1 MHRFVRRIAL
11 PACLALL
18 AAGCAG
24 VPFDYPTTE
33 SSYIADTASTTL
45 GREVAEWSADHPG
58 ASGFYSLEDARSA
71 LAARI
76 YLIDAAESSLDLQYF
91 ILKGDATGQLV
102 AAKLLAAADRGVRV
116 RFLIDDAMTSGLD
129 DGLIAL
135 NSHPSIEVRIFNP
148 LTRQSFKAW
157 SWVADFK
164 RANRRMHNKS
174 LTADSQLTIVGGRN
188 LADEYFNL
196 RDDSL
201 FFDMDL
207 IAAGPVALEVSEV
220 FDMFWNSDK
229 AVPVEAFDKGKNKF
243 NLEQFREFL
252 DASADA
258 QAAYEAA
265 LKSQLVLD
273 LLDDRVEFVVAPYQ
287 VLTDRPDKID
297 NPIAEEYQ
305 IVVNELSRAADI
317 ATSEMIIV
325 SPYFIPRE
333 AGMNMLRDLV
343 ARGVRVI
350 IVTNSL
356 SANNH
361 VPVHSA
367 YSKYRKP
374 LLAAGVEIYEFR
386 VDAAANETDIAEA
399 GGEQPPATLHA
410 KVLVV
415 DQKWL
420 FVGSLN
426 LDPRSIDIN
435 TEMGLVLESPV
446 LATELR
452 DYVMEDLP
460 VYAYRLRLNDKGDL
474 EWIGFGPD
482 GEEVFSKEPNTSF
495 GRRFGAGFYKIVPE
509 GQL

>member
-1 MHRFVRRIAL
+1 
-11 PACLALL
+11 
-18 AAGCAG
+18 
-24 VPFDYPTTE
+24 
-33 SSYIADTASTTL
+33 
-45 GREVAEWSADHPG
+45 
-58 ASGFYSLEDARSA
+58 
-71 LAARI
+71 
-76 YLIDAAESSLDLQYF
+76 
-91 ILKGDATGQLV
+91 
-102 AAKLLAAADRGVRV
+102 
-116 RFLIDDAMTSGLD
+116 MTSGLD

-135 NSHPSIEVRIFNP
+135 NSHPNIEVRIFNP
-148 LTRQSFKAW
+148 LTRQSFKSW
-157 SWVADFK
+157 SWVVDFK

-174 LTADSQLTIVGGRN
+174 LTADSQLTVVGGRN

-207 IAAGPVALEVSEV
+207 IAAGPVAGEVSDV

-229 AVPVEAFDKGKNKF
+229 SVPVEAFDKGKNKF
-243 NLEQFREFL
+243 SLQQFRGFL
-252 DASADA
+252 DTSADA

-265 LKSQLVLD
+265 LNSQLVLD

-305 IVVNELSRAADI
+305 IVVNELSRAAGI
-317 ATSEMIIV
+317 ATSEIIVV

-333 AGMNMLRDLV
+333 AGMKMLRDLV
-343 ARGVRVI
+343 ARSVRVV

-361 VPVHSA
+361 IPVHSA

-374 LLAAGVEIYEFR
+374 MLEAGVEIYEFR
-386 VDAAANETDIAEA
+386 VDAAAMQTDAAE
-399 GGEQPPATLHA
+399 GDSPPTTLHA
-410 KVLVV
+410 KMLIV

-435 TEMGLVLESPV
+435 TEMGLLLESPI

-452 DYVMEDLP
+452 DYVMVDLELF
-460 VYAYRLRLNDKGDL
+460 AYEVVLNDKGDL
-474 EWIGFGPD
+474 EWIGRGPD
-482 GEEVFSKEPNTSF
+482 GEEVFGKEPNTSF
-495 GRRFGAGFYKIVPE
+495 GRRFGAGFYRILPE